1 MMELIGVVILV
12 LVVLVLFQVVAA
24 RERLILELR
33 ERASQQGRDIAA
45 LRQLTDAIADRVL
58 LTRDQRRVKWFDE
71 LPSIALDDLKA
82 LSSGSEC
89 ELIVAFGGSDDAEV
103 VGLHYRHDRLEFRS
117 DGEKDAVAH
126 GFARQWA
133 KIENDR
139 PVKIHVN
146 QYALTSKIV
155 GMEQDGF
162 VKLAPYKAC
171 LPE

>member
-1 MMELIGVVILV
+1 MTEFVGVVILV

-24 RERLILELR
+24 RDRIILELR
-33 ERASQQGRDIAA
+33 GRASQQDRDIAA
-45 LRQLTDAIADRVL
+45 LRQLTDAISDRVL
-58 LTRDQRRVKWFDE
+58 LTRDQRRVRWFDE
-71 LPSIALDDLKA
+71 LPPIALDDLKT
-82 LSSGSEC
+82 LSSGSER

-117 DGEKDAVAH
+117 DGEKDAVAY
-126 GFARQWA
+126 GVARSWA
-133 KIENDR
+133 TIKDR
-139 PVKIHVN
+139 PVKIYLN

-162 VKLAPYKAC
+162 VKLAPYKAR